1 MALGELIQNQ
11 KESQMTDYA
20 ACPWCQK
27 TSMVTAKVLDRKC
40 EHARTTH
47 VQLPV
52 GDQLGGTVV
61 RFSTPDQMEFKNV
74 LCAVRSVMT
83 DKRFF
88 TAIDAMDLDMVDEIE
103 RKLAHRRAVLLSE

>member
-1 MALGELIQNQ
+1 
-11 KESQMTDYA
+11 MTDYA
-20 ACPWCQK
+20 ACPWCNV

-52 GDQLGGTVV
+52 GGMVGGTVV

-74 LCAVRSVMT
+74 QCAVRAVMT
-83 DKRFF
+83 DERFF
-88 TAIDAMDLDMVDEIE
+88 TAIDVMDADTLDSIE
-103 RKLAHRRAVLLSE
+103 RRLAHRRAVLLSE